1 MHNWPKL
8 LLNPSGL
15 LFTFYLCSNLRQVDT
30 LSTDNRQSKFSHTA
44 TNSGPSLSQQL
55 ALVNN
60 TPCQEQ
66 KLSMSLSI
74 HLGWGFVPLSSQH
87 ITEKLGKNIKIS
99 VCHQIS
105 LHKEKVA

>member
-8 LLNPSGL
+8 LFNPSGL

-66 KLSMSLSI
+66 TI
-74 HLGWGFVPLSSQH
+74 HVTIHPFGLGICAIEQSTYHRKAW
-87 ITEKLGKNIKIS
+87 
-99 VCHQIS
+99 
-105 LHKEKVA
+105 